1 MYFPTADIDVSPFVP
16 PLMAFAVSFFSSM
29 GGLSGAF
36 CCCPS

>member
-29 GGLSGAF
+29 KSCNA
-36 CCCPS
+36 S